1 MDIVGPVAPKRV
13 WSARL
18 GMPVIEGSAGAPQHQ
33 KGEAMPAVIAIHLI
47 VREIEGGR
55 GNALAIDGS
64 INRHA
69 RAGSE
74 PGL

>member
-1 MDIVGPVAPKRV
+1 MAPRERDAMDIVGPVAPKRV

-47 VREIEGGR
+47 VREIEGGQI
-55 GNALAIDGS
+55 G
-64 INRHA
+64 
-69 RAGSE
+69 RAHV
-74 PGL
+74 